1 MLRFGE
7 RVPAF
12 GGYHACVTQ
21 TWQADDGTEA
31 ALAVLRA
38 MVTIAD
44 STVERNTEQL
54 TLTQF
59 RALRV
64 VVDRTPVTM
73 GKVAR
78 ELALN
83 PSSVTRACDRLGTLA
98 LLEKAPNPLN
108 RRETLLAPTGA
119 GRQLVDRVD
128 GDRRRV
134 LAGVLHRLGP
144 GARDA
149 AIEAFER
156 FAAAVEAEESD
167 ARSPLRRA
175 T

>member
-1 MLRFGE
+1 M
-7 RVPAF
+7 
-12 GGYHACVTQ
+12 TQ
-21 TWQADDGTEA
+21 AWAEQDGTEA

-38 MVTIAD
+38 MVMIAD

-78 ELALN
+78 ELAMN
-83 PSSVTRACDRLGTLA
+83 PSSVTRACDRLVALN

-108 RRETLLAPTGA
+108 RRETLLAPTA
-119 GRQLVDRVD
+119 PGRQLVDRVD

-134 LAGVLHRLGP
+134 LAGVLHRLDAGTR
-144 GARDA
+144 AA
-149 AIEAFER
+149 AIAAFER
-156 FAAAVEAEESD
+156 FAGAVDADESD
-167 ARSPLRRA
+167 SQSLLRGA
-175 T
+175 N

>member
-1 MLRFGE
+1 MSSESDATG
-7 RVPAF
+7 
-12 GGYHACVTQ
+12 
-21 TWQADDGTEA
+21 A

-44 STVERNTEQL
+44 ATVGRNTEQL

-64 VVDRTPVTM
+64 VADRTPVTV

-83 PSSVTRACDRLGTLA
+83 PSSVTRACDRLVTLN
-98 LLEKAPNPLN
+98 LLEKATNPLN
-108 RRETLLAPTGA
+108 RRETLLAPTA
-119 GRQLVDRVD
+119 QGRRLVDRVD
-128 GDRRRV
+128 RDRRQV
-134 LAGVLHRLGP
+134 LAAVLDRLDADDRAAAEAAFARFADAVKAYETDFHP
-144 GARDA
+144 LLRDA
-149 AIEAFER
+149 
-156 FAAAVEAEESD
+156 
-167 ARSPLRRA
+167 

>member
-1 MLRFGE
+1 MSPESDETR
-7 RVPAF
+7 
-12 GGYHACVTQ
+12 
-21 TWQADDGTEA
+21 A
-31 ALAVLRA
+31 ALAMLRA

-44 STVERNTEQL
+44 ATVGRTTEQL

-64 VVDRTPVTM
+64 VRDRTPVTV

-83 PSSVTRACDRLGTLA
+83 PSSVTRACDRLVALN

-108 RRETLLAPTGA
+108 RRETLLAPTA
-119 GRQLVDRVD
+119 PGRRLVDRID
-128 GDRRRV
+128 ADRRQV
-134 LAGVLHRLGP
+134 LAAVLDRL
-144 GARDA
+144 DA
-149 AIEAFER
+149 EDRAAAVVAFER
-156 FAAAVEAEESD
+156 FAEAVEAYETDFRPLLRD
-167 ARSPLRRA
+167 A

>member
-1 MLRFGE
+1 
-7 RVPAF
+7 
-12 GGYHACVTQ
+12 VTQ
-21 TWQADDGTEA
+21 TWTEHDGTEA

-44 STVERNTEQL
+44 STVQRNTEQL

-78 ELALN
+78 ELAMN
-83 PSSVTRACDRLGTLA
+83 PSSVTRACDRLVALN

-108 RRETLLAPTGA
+108 RRETLLAPTA
-119 GRQLVDRVD
+119 PGRQLVDRVD
-128 GDRRRV
+128 RDRRRV
-134 LAGVLHRLGP
+134 LAGVLRRLDP
-144 GARDA
+144 GTRGSAVA
-149 AIEAFER
+149 AFER
-156 FAAAVEAEESD
+156 FAAAVEADESD
-167 ARSPLRRA
+167 SPALLRHA
-175 T
+175 NQ

>member
-1 MLRFGE
+1 
-7 RVPAF
+7 
-12 GGYHACVTQ
+12 VTQ
-21 TWQADDGTEA
+21 TWLEQDGADA

-73 GKVAR
+73 GRVAR

-83 PSSVTRACDRLGTLA
+83 PSSVTRACDRLVTLK

-108 RRETLLAPTGA
+108 RRETLLAPTA
-119 GRQLVDRVD
+119 PGRQLVDRVD
-128 GDRRRV
+128 RDRRRV
-134 LAGVLHRLGP
+134 LGSVLHRL
-144 GARDA
+144 DA
-149 AIEAFER
+149 GTRAGVIAAFER
-156 FAAAVEAEESD
+156 FAGAVEADESD
-167 ARSPLRRA
+167 SRSLLRHA
-175 T
+175 NQ

>member
-1 MLRFGE
+1 M
-7 RVPAF
+7 
-12 GGYHACVTQ
+12 TQ
-21 TWQADDGTEA
+21 TWPEPDGTEA

-38 MVTIAD
+38 MVAIAD
-44 STVERNTEQL
+44 STVARNTEQL

-83 PSSVTRACDRLGTLA
+83 PSSVTRACDRLVGLN

-108 RRETLLAPTGA
+108 RRETLLAPSAA
-119 GRQLVDRVD
+119 GRQLVERVD
-128 GDRRRV
+128 LDRRRV
-134 LAGVLHRLGP
+134 LAAALRQFDGA
-144 GARDA
+144 ARDA
-149 AIEAFER
+149 AIAAFER
-156 FAAAVEAEESD
+156 FAEVVKADEPDSRSLLRD
-167 ARSPLRRA
+167 AN
-175 T
+175 

>member
-1 MLRFGE
+1 M
-7 RVPAF
+7 
-12 GGYHACVTQ
+12 TQ
-21 TWQADDGTEA
+21 TWPGQDGTDA
-31 ALAVLRA
+31 ALAALRA
-38 MVTIAD
+38 MVLIAG

-73 GKVAR
+73 GRVAR
-78 ELALN
+78 ELAMN
-83 PSSVTRACDRLGTLA
+83 PSSVTRACDRLVALN

-128 GDRRRV
+128 RDRREV
-134 LAGVLHRLGP
+134 LEGVLGRLDP
-144 GARDA
+144 PTRAA
-149 AIEAFER
+149 AIVAFER
-156 FAAAVEAEESD
+156 FAQAVESD
-167 ARSPLRRA
+167 SSSLLRHA
-175 T
+175 N

>member
-1 MLRFGE
+1 MRS
-7 RVPAF
+7 
-12 GGYHACVTQ
+12 T
-21 TWQADDGTEA
+21 DA

-44 STVERNTEQL
+44 ATVGRNTEQL

-73 GKVAR
+73 GRVAR

-83 PSSVTRACDRLGTLA
+83 PSSVTRACDKLVELT

-108 RRETLLAPTGA
+108 RRETLLAPTA
-119 GRQLVDRVD
+119 PGRRLVDCVD
-128 GDRRRV
+128 RDRRQV
-134 LAGVLHRLGP
+134 LAAVLGRLDP
-144 GARDA
+144 DARDA
-149 AIEAFER
+149 AITAFER
-156 FAAAVEAEESD
+156 FADAVEAYETDFRPLLRD
-167 ARSPLRRA
+167 ANA
-175 T
+175 E

>member
-1 MLRFGE
+1 
-7 RVPAF
+7 
-12 GGYHACVTQ
+12 VTQ
-21 TWQADDGTEA
+21 TWQAKDGTGS

-38 MVTIAD
+38 MVMIAD
-44 STVERNTEQL
+44 SSVERNAEQL

-83 PSSVTRACDRLGTLA
+83 PSSVTRACDRLVALN

-108 RRETLLAPTGA
+108 RRETLLAPTGP

-128 GDRRRV
+128 HDRRQV
-134 LAGVLHRLGP
+134 LAAVLRRLDAD
-144 GARDA
+144 ARDA
-149 AIEAFER
+149 AITAFER
-156 FAAAVEAEESD
+156 FARAVESYESD
-167 ARSPLRRA
+167 SRSLLPRA
-175 T
+175 N